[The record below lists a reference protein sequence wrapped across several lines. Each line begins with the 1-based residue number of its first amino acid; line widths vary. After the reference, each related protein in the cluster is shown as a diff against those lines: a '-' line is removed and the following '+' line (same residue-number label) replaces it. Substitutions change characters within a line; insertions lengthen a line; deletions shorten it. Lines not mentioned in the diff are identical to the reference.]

1 MTTIRT
7 FAARILLLS
16 AILSLTAC
24 AGLSRRDQNMVVG
37 AGVGAVAGAVL
48 AGGAVATVGGAA
60 VGAVIG
66 HEVGRK

>member
-1 MTTIRT
+1 MRMIRSLT
-7 FAARILLLS
+7 LIAA
-16 AILSLTAC
+16 AAFVVVSLTAC

-66 HEVGRK
+66 HEIGRK